1 MARAILMVL
10 IVLVIIAYGM
20 MFLSWNQD
28 WVAITVWQWPPQGSE
43 GIAQD
48 LPMGYAVLGAVLLGA
63 VLMALFVAGSWA
75 GQRTAHREA
84 RAKLAV
90 AKKKLQQLV
99 DKVKEQRRRLQEFE
113 ARSGAATAPTEPEI
127 SLSPAL
133 LEEDEEEL

>member
-1 MARAILMVL
+1 MV
-10 IVLVIIAYGM
+10 IVVLVIIAYGA
-20 MFLSWNQD
+20 MFLNWNQD

-84 RAKLAV
+84 RAKLVV

-99 DKVKEQRRRLQEFE
+99 NKVKEQRRRLQEFE
-113 ARSGAATAPTEPEI
+113 ARSGAATAPAEPEL